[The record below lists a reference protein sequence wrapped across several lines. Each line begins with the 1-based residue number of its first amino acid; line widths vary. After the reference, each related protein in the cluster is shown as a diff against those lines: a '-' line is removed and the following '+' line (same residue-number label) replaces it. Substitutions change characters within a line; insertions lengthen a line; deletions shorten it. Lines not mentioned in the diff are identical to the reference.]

1 MLLYK
6 LSRYCNANFLE
17 ILCKFYFRLIVSYTM
32 IPNTNSVTVI
42 IVGGS
47 LMEST
52 LAQGKR
58 TGYSR
63 VNTGKKTG
71 TNVQIYSEK
80 S

>member
-1 MLLYK
+1 M
-6 LSRYCNANFLE
+6 
-17 ILCKFYFRLIVSYTM
+17 T
-32 IPNTNSVTVI
+32 PNTNSVTVI

-47 LMEST
+47 LMEPT

>member
-1 MLLYK
+1 
-6 LSRYCNANFLE
+6 
-17 ILCKFYFRLIVSYTM
+17 
-32 IPNTNSVTVI
+32 
-42 IVGGS
+42 
-47 LMEST
+47 MEPT

-63 VNTGKKTG
+63 ANTGKRTG